1 MLRIFLIH
9 RGLFLVICEMADL
22 LCNGHVRPFP
32 AEFSFFFYTHN
43 NICLGLGFHLI
54 TK

>member
-32 AEFSFFFYTHN
+32 AEFSFFLLYAQQ
-43 NICLGLGFHLI
+43 HLFRVRVSSN
-54 TK
+54 